1 MSTLILMTVRV
12 GVREFRENLSMWLDR
27 AAAGEEIVV
36 TERGA
41 PKVRIEAANAES
53 LLARLV
59 REGRATP
66 PTKPRR
72 PVALEGDGDGSS
84 PVTDSLFEQRR
95 SKDY

>member
-1 MSTLILMTVRV
+1 M

-27 AAAGEEIVV
+27 AVAGEEVVV

-53 LLARLV
+53 VLARLV

-66 PTKPRR
+66 PTKPWQ
-72 PVALEGDGDGSS
+72 PVQLEGDGDGSS
-84 PVTDSLFEQRR
+84 PVTDALFEQRR
-95 SKDY
+95 SRE